1 MNSQTRFREIIFV
14 FTKISR
20 KTCAAD
26 TQIWN
31 LSIEYLLENETLF
44 ACSYGAH
51 VESFKQEVGVGA
63 SKATTLLARQQQQ
76 HPRQQQQHPRQQQQ
90 HPRQHHSSHR
100 REKLFTPTK
109 WYSQHYSI

>member
-63 SKATTLLARQQQQ
+63 SKATTLLARQ
-76 HPRQQQQHPRQQQQ
+76 RQQ